1 LYALVENTG
10 KSANITDNFE
20 VIKFSLSQF
29 RISFLSYP
37 DFFQNPHPVL
47 QSSVTVDLA
56 TGKIKRY
63 DYSLSVNPPILHRKE
78 TLLGPNHPLIP
89 KFQTLSK
96 AEEAEGLFENA
107 KIIGFKKNW
116 ERLLAAKGLSYK
128 GHKLIKKKT
137 RKDVRP
143 CNDIEVERHK
153 TAVTRYNFS
162 RPIQTVLEYDLLTP
176 GVTFFDYGCG
186 RADDVRA
193 LQEMGLDATGWD
205 PIHRPDEQ
213 KSAADIVNLGFVL
226 NVIEDQIERISVL
239 QDAHSLSRKLLL
251 VSCMISTSGTRTE
264 GRPYKDGI
272 LTNRGTFQKYF
283 YQGELHQYIED
294 ALETTAVAVGP
305 GIFYVFRDPV
315 DQQEFLSKR
324 NKRTINWEELSH
336 KLYPSRA
343 ERRKL
348 RREELYQKHKD
359 ILESMW
365 AKMLDLGRLPKE
377 GEFDGYEELRKNVG
391 TTNTARKIFIE
402 RFGEKTLNEAF
413 QVRTND
419 LLVYMALSNFKKRVP
434 FKHLSNRLQ
443 TDIKTFI
450 GSYTRAINES
460 KNLLFSIGKPDVIK
474 SLCANTPFGFFDHK
488 AMYIHKNL
496 IEELHPVLRIY
507 IGCAGILYG
516 DLQNVDI
523 IKIHGRSGKVTLLKY
538 DDFDKKPLPEL
549 VERVKVDLRKQR
561 IDVFDHQSGTNLQ
574 LLYFKENYVS
584 RDHPERPKWE
594 KFSSKLRK
602 LGFEDSIVI
611 GPTKQ
616 EFLSMIEEKGL
627 TINLNKRRRKGKLQ
641 VVGGRTKLS
650 SKYAK
655 HSKRA

>member
-1 LYALVENTG
+1 MVYSVYKKELSKLQFGKRVNNNLYVHIHSISTAAPQLYTLVENTG

-37 DFFQNPHPVL
+37 DFLENPHPVL

-63 DYSLSVNPPILHRKE
+63 DYSVSVNPPILHRKE
-78 TLLGPNHPLIP
+78 TLLEPNHPLIP
-89 KFQTLSK
+89 KFQTLTK
-96 AEEAEGLFENA
+96 AEEAEGLFENTS
-107 KIIGFKKNW
+107 IIGFKKNW
-116 ERLLAAKGLSYK
+116 QRLLAAKGLSYR
-128 GHKLIKKKT
+128 GHKLIKKKV
-137 RKDVRP
+137 RKDARP
-143 CNDIEVERHK
+143 SDDIEVERHK

-193 LQEMGLDATGWD
+193 LQEMGIGATGWD

-226 NVIEDQIERISVL
+226 NVIEDQSERISVL
-239 QDAHSLSRKLLL
+239 QDAHSLSGKLLL
-251 VSCMISTSGTRTE
+251 VSCMISTSSTRTE

-305 GIFYVFRDPV
+305 GIFYVFRDPG

-377 GEFDGYEELRKNVG
+377 SEFDGYEELRENVG
-391 TTNTARKIFIE
+391 TPNTARKIFIE

-413 QVRTND
+413 QVRKND
-419 LLVYMALSNFKKRVP
+419 LLVYMALSNFKKTVP

-450 GSYTRAINES
+450 GSYTQAINES
-460 KNLLFSIGKPDVIK
+460 KKLLFSIELDHCQLL
-474 SLCANTPFGFFDHK
+474 LCNFSN
-488 AMYIHKNL
+488 M
-496 IEELHPVLRIY
+496 
-507 IGCAGILYG
+507 
-516 DLQNVDI
+516 
-523 IKIHGRSGKVTLLKY
+523 
-538 DDFDKKPLPEL
+538 
-549 VERVKVDLRKQR
+549 
-561 IDVFDHQSGTNLQ
+561 NLQ
-574 LLYFKENYVS
+574 HMSFGDCELKECDFYMANLEGADFSNCNLEGAIFEGCDLNSADFRYATNYQIDPAKNKV
-584 RDHPERPKWE
+584 RKA
-594 KFSSKLRK
+594 KFSMPEVLSFLAP
-602 LGFEDSIVI
+602 LG
-611 GPTKQ
+611 
-616 EFLSMIEEKGL
+616 IEIS
-627 TINLNKRRRKGKLQ
+627 TI
-641 VVGGRTKLS
+641 
-650 SKYAK
+650 
-655 HSKRA
+655 